1 MKRIL
6 LSIALLAALSGI
18 AAAADKG
25 NPALLCD
32 GAPPVA
38 KPAVCEPAP
47 VCPPPAPICAPEPVC
62 ATPAP
67 QVCDT
72 RTVTVPVKSIV
83 TETKVVPVK
92 RRIVEDEDYTVLEA
106 RTGSYLEPRTRM
118 AKRTVDVPTTKVV
131 SEAKYRKVEPCS
143 GYAPRV
149 SRKVQ
154 KKVVPTTVKVTEEF
168 EEEYLHETKYA
179 YNVPVTKTRKVKK
192 TVEEYKTVSVPR
204 TVTTMETRVVGR

>member
-1 MKRIL
+1 MKRIFA
-6 LSIALLAALSGI
+6 IAMLLAVSGL

-38 KPAVCEPAP
+38 KPAAVCEPAP
-47 VCPPPAPICAPEPVC
+47 VCPPPAPVCAPEPVC
-62 ATPAP
+62 APAP

-83 TETKVVPVK
+83 TESKVVPVK
-92 RRIVEDEDYTVLEA
+92 RRIVEDEDYTVLEE
-106 RTGSYLEPRTRM
+106 RTGTYLEPRTRM
-118 AKRTVDVPTTKVV
+118 AKRTVEVPTTKEVA
-131 SEAKYRKVEPCS
+131 EAKYRKIEPCS

-154 KKVVPTTVKVTEEF
+154 RKVVPTTVKVTEEF

-179 YNVPVTKTRKVKK
+179 FNVPVTKTRKVKK
-192 TVEEYKTVSVPR
+192 TVEEYKVVSVPR
-204 TVTTMETRVVGR
+204 TVTTMETRVVGK